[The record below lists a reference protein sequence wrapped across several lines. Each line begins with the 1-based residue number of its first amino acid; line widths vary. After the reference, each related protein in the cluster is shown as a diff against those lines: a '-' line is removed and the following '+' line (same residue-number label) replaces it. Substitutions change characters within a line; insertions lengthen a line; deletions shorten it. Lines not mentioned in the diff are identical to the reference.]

1 MIELLVMAF
10 RTLLPFLK
18 ESLLSGS
25 TFREWMKRNKTACV
39 WLGFILLMLLAVM
52 YLATTMF
59 RQAALLHHAQ
69 TQLATLSVDN
79 ERLKGE
85 RQKAVDDL
93 AALTLVHEDFKGQ
106 HTTLL
111 GEAAE
116 LEEKVEKYE
125 TWLRNCGINT
135 DFQGTGF
142 PQCPVKR
149 VVVRQRARAAPTPA
163 PTVVLPQLP
172 AEEGK
177 LTFRE
182 RFRALFT
189 GSAKKEEEK

>member
-25 TFREWMKRNKTACV
+25 TFREWLKRNKTACV
-39 WLGFILLMLLAVM
+39 WLGFILMMLLAVM

-59 RQAALLHHAQ
+59 RQATLLHAAQ
-69 TQLATLSVDN
+69 FQVVSL
-79 ERLKGE
+79 ERAQEKLKGE
-85 RQKAVDDL
+85 RNKAVEDL
-93 AALTLVHEDFKGQ
+93 AALQTVHEEFKGQ
-106 HTTLL
+106 HATLL

-116 LEEKVEKYE
+116 LEERVDRYE
-125 TWLRNCGINT
+125 GWLRNCGIDT
-135 DFQGTGF
+135 DFRGAGF
-142 PQCPVKR
+142 PQCPVRR
-149 VVVRQRARAAPTPA
+149 VVVRQKPA
-163 PTVVLPQLP
+163 PGPVQTVVLPP
-172 AEEGK
+172 VPEEERK
-177 LTFRE
+177 LSFRE